1 MAHRFLLLRVHLAE
15 GDLEALGLEHRVEAE
30 AALAADRPHQGAL
43 DAALEGGGGA
53 VRPGDREIATEEA
66 AAVGGIA
73 EFFVHPP
80 HGDEEV
86 ALRPRPAGGVDPR
99 LPAEGRHSQRSE
111 EHTSELQSLMR
122 ISYAVF
128 SL

>member
-86 ALRPRPAGGVDPR
+86 ALRPRPA
-99 LPAEGRHSQRSE
+99 RSE
-111 EHTSELQSLMR
+111 EHTSEIQSLMR

-128 SL
+128 